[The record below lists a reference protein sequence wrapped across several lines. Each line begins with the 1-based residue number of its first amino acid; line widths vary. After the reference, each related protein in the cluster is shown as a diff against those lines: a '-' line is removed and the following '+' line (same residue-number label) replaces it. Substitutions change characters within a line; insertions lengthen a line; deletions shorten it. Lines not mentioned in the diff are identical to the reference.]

1 MGVKRV
7 KGILRGNVVEV
18 IEKVSAPNR
27 LPVEVLIDEEK
38 ARGFSKKDP
47 LYRLIGSFEDEA
59 RDVSRNKYS
68 YIAKAVLG
76 NP

>member
-1 MGVKRV
+1 MAVKHV
-7 KGILRGNVVEV
+7 KGILRGNVVELV
-18 IEKVSAPNR
+18 EQVSAPDG

-47 LYRLIGSFEDEA
+47 LYRLIGSFDDEA
-59 RDVSRNKYS
+59 GDVSRNKYP